1 MESNGLVVRRLIKV
15 DFREFDYFIRI
26 PFDFYKVSKIDSTR
40 FEISN
45 DKGALK
51 NLQSFKRNPKEDLYL
66 SFSERF

>member
-15 DFREFDYFIRI
+15 DLGEFDYFIRMLSN
-26 PFDFYKVSKIDSTR
+26 FYKVSKIDSTR

-51 NLQSFKRNPKEDLYL
+51 NLQSFERNPKEDLYL

>member
-15 DFREFDYFIRI
+15 DLGNSIILIRI

>member
-15 DFREFDYFIRI
+15 DLGEFDYFISN
-26 PFDFYKVSKIDSTR
+26 FYKVSKIDSTR